1 MKLEL
6 GLTKNYTQAT
16 NKMAN
21 FLECVVCG
29 NDNQDREW
37 FVTMVD
43 TEHSL
48 GGPQPVCGFCEESD
62 LHLEPHTGNE

>member
-1 MKLEL
+1 
-6 GLTKNYTQAT
+6 
-16 NKMAN
+16 MAN

-43 TEHSL
+43 KEHSL
-48 GGPQPVCGFCEESD
+48 GGPEPVCNFCED
-62 LHLEPHTGNE
+62 DYITDNE